1 MLPQLR
7 SVVFPLLQDCP
18 SIVFS
23 DTSLTVLQ
31 AILTLFYEGTM
42 ISSQQIIVEVLGA
55 MKNLGINSDKFT
67 KVGFTM
73 ISFKS

>member
-7 SVVFPLLQDCP
+7 SVFPLLQDCP

-31 AILTLFYEGTM
+31 ALLMLFYEGTM
-42 ISSQQIIVEVLGA
+42 ISSQQIIVEGLGTMMILTSLPLKVLQ
-55 MKNLGINSDKFT
+55 
-67 KVGFTM
+67 
-73 ISFKS
+73 

>member
-31 AILTLFYEGTM
+31 AILTLCYEGTM

-55 MKNLGINSDKFT
+55 MKNLGIDSDKFT
-67 KVGFTM
+67 KVGFTI
-73 ISFKS
+73 ISFKT

>member
-55 MKNLGINSDKFT
+55 MKNLGIDSDKFT
-67 KVGFTM
+67 KVGFTI
-73 ISFKS
+73 ISFKT

>member
-31 AILTLFYEGTM
+31 AIVTLFYEGTI
-42 ISSQQIIVEVLGA
+42 ISSRQIIAEVLGA

-67 KVGFTM
+67 KVGFTI

>member
-1 MLPQLR
+1 MLPHLKN
-7 SVVFPLLQDCP
+7 VVSPLLQDCP
-18 SIVFS
+18 SLVFP

-55 MKNLGINSDKFT
+55 MKNLGIDSDKFT
-67 KVGFTM
+67 KVGFTI